1 MQDAG
6 FDLTD
11 ESNRPQ
17 NLSKADQLKLTE
29 KLLKGEVSDSLRR
42 VSKMADLG
50 GISQT
55 SAMANLTKRIQ

>member
-11 ESNRPQ
+11 EKNRPQ

-29 KLLKGEVSDSLRR
+29 KLLKGEVS
-42 VSKMADLG
+42 
-50 GISQT
+50 
-55 SAMANLTKRIQ
+55 